1 MYLKIVGLYLA
12 NMMLS
17 SLKMDKKTD
26 RAMLWNTYDPKG
38 CYSVLQTSK
47 NNWRNEKCWQ
57 KGISEKGQ
65 VAKQPELCTL
75 HVAVSSV

>member
-47 NNWRNEKCWQ
+47 NNWRNEKC
-57 KGISEKGQ
+57 
-65 VAKQPELCTL
+65 
-75 HVAVSSV
+75 